1 MNVIH
6 FILYMYIFHVC
17 REKKHF
23 PFIWNMSLEV
33 LFINYF
39 RNMGP
44 SKSLLSK
51 IILGRLSLD
60 FPIYMQ
66 EIQCIGNFIILY
78 LLLKIGAS
86 WLSFK
91 LFICFYLHRDIKGAN
106 ILVDPN
112 GEIKLADF
120 GMAKHVSLSCMFV
133 SG

>member
-6 FILYMYIFHVC
+6 FILY

-60 FPIYMQ
+60 FPIYMR
-66 EIQCIGNFIILY
+66 ETQCIGNFIILY
-78 LLLKIGAS
+78 LLLKIGA
-86 WLSFK
+86 
-91 LFICFYLHRDIKGAN
+91 
-106 ILVDPN
+106 
-112 GEIKLADF
+112 
-120 GMAKHVSLSCMFV
+120 
-133 SG
+133 